1 MRFLCIHN
9 HFYQPPRE
17 NPWLEAVELQ
27 DSAYPYHDWNERVT
41 AECYAPNGDARI
53 LDGEKR
59 IARIVNNYAQISFN
73 FGPTLLSWMQRYAP
87 ETYRR
92 IIEADRESQKRFS
105 GHGSAFAQAFN
116 HMILPLA
123 NCRDKWT
130 QIQWGLADFQS
141 RFGRPAESMWLPET
155 AVDLASL
162 DLMAKAGLK
171 FVVLAPHQAKATR
184 PLAGGEWSDCTGS
197 RVDPSRAYLCRL
209 PSGRSINVFFYDGP
223 VSQAVAFEKLLD
235 NGEKFANRLAGGF
248 SDARTEPQLM
258 HIATDGETYGH
269 HHRHGE
275 MALAYALDYVE
286 NRKLARLTNY
296 GEFLELAPPK
306 YEAQIHENTSWSC
319 LHGIERWR
327 ANCGCNSGRAGW
339 NQGWRK
345 PLREALDWLRDKAA
359 PLYEKVGAEY
369 LKDPWAAR
377 DAYISILLDSS
388 SENRLRFIEQHFLPD
403 VGPVDVMTG
412 WKLLEMQRHAMLMY
426 TSCGWF
432 FDELSGLETIQII
445 QYAGRVVQLFEQV
458 FGAPV
463 ETQFLELLAKAKS
476 NISDRR
482 DGASIYRKH
491 VKPAI
496 VDLEKVVAHYAISS
510 LFEPYGGVTEI
521 NSYTVR
527 RIDYHARESGK
538 LHLAVGKVLL
548 TSRVTEESQVLVF
561 GAAHFGDHNVIGA
574 VQAFEDGF
582 EYEKLLSDLTDAFS
596 RAETPEVVRLLDRGF
611 GERTFSLKSLFKD
624 EQRRILKKILASTM
638 TETENSYL
646 NLYQNH
652 APLMRFIGGL
662 GSPIPKALR
671 ATMEYALNSLL
682 RKALGADELD
692 ETRIG
697 LLLEEARDQKISLD
711 VTTLEFT
718 LRRNLDRSANRFA
731 ADPTYQPSVDNLKV
745 AVTIAK
751 QMPFPVS
758 LWSVQNRVY
767 DVYLRIYKKFQR
779 KAQKGDSKAQPWVRA
794 FRSLARLADVRVE

>member
-1 MRFLCIHN
+1 MNFLCIHN

-59 IARIVNNYAQISFN
+59 IVRIVNNYAHISFN
-73 FGPTLLSWMQRYAP
+73 FGPTLLSWMQRHAP

-92 IIEADRESQKRFS
+92 IIEADRESQKRFG
-105 GHGSAFAQAFN
+105 GHGSAFAQAYN
-116 HMILPLA
+116 HIILPLA

-130 QIQWGLADFQS
+130 QIQWGVADFRS
-141 RFGRPAESMWLPET
+141 RFGRPPESMWLPET
-155 AVDLASL
+155 AADIASL
-162 DLMAKAGLK
+162 ELVAKAGLK

-184 PLAGGEWSDCTGS
+184 PLSGGDWLDCTGS
-197 RVDPSRAYLCRL
+197 RIDPSRAYLCRL
-209 PSGRSINVFFYDGP
+209 PSGRSITLFFYDGP
-223 VSQAVAFEKLLD
+223 VSQSVAICINCGPVRSSE
-235 NGEKFANRLAGGF
+235 NPPVRRLANF
-248 SDARTEPQLM
+248 SPLSSSFSN
-258 HIATDGETYGH
+258 ATDGETYGH

-275 MALAYALDYVE
+275 MALAYALDYIQ

-296 GEFLELAPPK
+296 GEFLELVPPRH
-306 YEAQIHENTSWSC
+306 EVQIYENTSWSC
-319 LHGIERWR
+319 VHGVERWR
-327 ANCGCNSGRAGW
+327 ADCGCNSGRAGW
-339 NQGWRK
+339 NQTWRK
-345 PLREALDWLRDKAA
+345 PLREALDWLRDKTA
-359 PLYEKVGAEY
+359 PLYESVGARY
-369 LKDPWAAR
+369 LRDPWAAR
-377 DAYISILLDSS
+377 DAYISVLLDPS
-388 SENRLRFIEQHFLPD
+388 SENRLRFIEQQFLPAVEP
-403 VGPVDVMTG
+403 VGVITG

-432 FDELSGLETIQII
+432 FDELSGLETIQVI
-445 QYAGRVVQLFEQV
+445 QYAGRVVQLFEQTL
-458 FGAPV
+458 GPPV
-463 ETQFLELLAKAKS
+463 ESQFLELLAKAKS
-476 NISDRR
+476 NIPDCG
-482 DGASIYRKH
+482 DGAAIYRKY

-496 VDLEKVVAHYAISS
+496 VDLEKVGAHYAISS
-510 LFEPYGGVTEI
+510 LFEPYGDETEI

-527 RIDYHARESGK
+527 RIDYHVRESGK
-538 LHLAVGKVLL
+538 LHLTVGKALL
-548 TSRVTEESQVLVF
+548 TSRVTEESQVLAF

-582 EYEKLLSDLTDAFS
+582 EYEKLLADLTDAFS

-624 EQRRILKKILASTM
+624 EQRRILKKILSSTM
-638 TETENSYL
+638 AETENSYL

-652 APLMRFIGGL
+652 APLMRFISGL
-662 GSPIPKALR
+662 GSPIPKELR
-671 ATMEYALNSLL
+671 ATIECALNSLL
-682 RKALGADELD
+682 RRALGVDELD
-692 ETRIG
+692 ATRIG
-697 LLLEEARDQKISLD
+697 ILLAEARDHKIGLD

-718 LRRNLDRSANRFA
+718 LRRNLERSANRFA
-731 ADPTYQPSVDNLKV
+731 ADPAYQPSVENLKIAV
-745 AVTIAK
+745 AIAK

-779 KAQKGDSKAQPWVRA
+779 KAQKSDSRARAWVQT

>member
-1 MRFLCIHN
+1 MNFLCIHS

-17 NPWLEAVELQ
+17 NPWLEAIELQ

-59 IARIVNNYAQISFN
+59 IARIVNNYAHISFN

-87 ETYRR
+87 ETYHK
-92 IIEADRESQKRFS
+92 IIEADRESQKRFG
-105 GHGSAFAQAFN
+105 GHGSAFAQAYN
-116 HMILPLA
+116 HIILPLA

-130 QIQWGLADFQS
+130 QIQWGLADFQH
-141 RFGRPAESMWLPET
+141 RFGRPPEAMWLPEA

-162 DLMAKAGLK
+162 DMMANAGLK

-184 PLAGGEWSDCTGS
+184 PLSGGDWLDRTGS

-223 VSQAVAFEKLLD
+223 VSQSVAFERLLD
-235 NGEKFANRLAGGF
+235 NGEKFANRLTGGF
-248 SDARTEPQLM
+248 SDARSGPQLM

-275 MALAYALDYVE
+275 MALAYALDYIQSH
-286 NRKLARLTNY
+286 KLARITNY
-296 GEFLELAPPK
+296 AEFLELAPPK
-306 YEAQIHENTSWSC
+306 HEAQIYENTSWSC
-319 LHGIERWR
+319 VHGIERWR
-327 ANCGCNSGRAGW
+327 ADCGCRSGRPGW
-339 NQGWRK
+339 NQAWRK
-345 PLREALDWLRDKAA
+345 PLREALDWLRDEAA
-359 PLYEKVGAEY
+359 PLFESVGARY

-377 DAYISILLDSS
+377 DAYISVLLDPSP
-388 SENRLRFIEQHFLPD
+388 ENRLRFIDQHCLPAI
-403 VGPVDVMTG
+403 GPVGVITA

-432 FDELSGLETIQII
+432 FDELSGLETIQVI
-445 QYAGRVVQLFEQV
+445 QYAGRVVQLFEQT
-458 FGAPV
+458 FGLPV
-463 ETQFLELLAKAKS
+463 ESQFLELLAKAKGNLS
-476 NISDRR
+476 EYS
-482 DGASIYRKH
+482 DGAAIYREN

-496 VDLEKVVAHYAISS
+496 VELEKVGAHYAISS
-510 LFEPYGGVTEI
+510 LFEPYGDKTEI
-521 NSYTVR
+521 HSYTVR
-527 RIDYHARESGK
+527 RIDYHVRESGK
-538 LHLAVGKVLL
+538 LHLAVGKILL
-548 TSRVTEESQVLVF
+548 TSRVTEESQVLTF
-561 GAAHFGDHNVIGA
+561 GAVHFGDHNVIAA

-582 EYEKLLSDLTDAFS
+582 EYEKLLADLTEAFS

-638 TETENSYL
+638 AETENSHL

-652 APLMRFIGGL
+652 APLMRFISGL
-662 GSPIPKALR
+662 GSPIPKELR
-671 ATMEYALNSLL
+671 ATIEYALNSLL
-682 RKALGADELD
+682 RRALGAEELD

-697 LLLEEARDQKISLD
+697 ILLAEARDHRISLD
-711 VTTLEFT
+711 ATTLEFT
-718 LRRNLDRSANRFA
+718 LRRNLERSANRFA
-731 ADPTYQPSVDNLKV
+731 ADPTYQPSVENLRV
-745 AVTIAK
+745 SVMIAK

-758 LWSVQNRVY
+758 LWPAQNRVY

-779 KAQKGDSKAQPWVRA
+779 KAQKGDSKAQAWLRA
-794 FRSLARLADVRVE
+794 FRSLARLADIRVE